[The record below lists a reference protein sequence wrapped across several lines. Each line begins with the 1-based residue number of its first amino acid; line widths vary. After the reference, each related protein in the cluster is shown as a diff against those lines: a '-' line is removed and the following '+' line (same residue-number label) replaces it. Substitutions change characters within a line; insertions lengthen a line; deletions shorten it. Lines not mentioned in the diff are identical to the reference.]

1 MPINLSL
8 ESIIH
13 EHYKSSTVFSRTRT
27 YVVNISCNF
36 VGPKAVN
43 ALHVTQVSRLG

>member
-13 EHYKSSTVFSRTRT
+13 EHYKSSTAFFRMRMH
-27 YVVNISCNF
+27 VVNISCNF

-43 ALHVTQVSRLG
+43 APHVTQAIRLG